1 LLVVL
6 SILVNEILEPIV
18 PESSVVEEVCA
29 RFSLIATFGKLASG
43 ELGVAGVEAE
53 LDGRITRAELEVIDN
68 NTSASV

>member
-6 SILVNEILEPIV
+6 SILENELLESLV